1 MSVVRAVHF
10 PFVLLIIVISILLF
24 LQNSIIWSIFSA
36 CLSRNPF
43 VLITIILVFVS
54 LFLRPNIFY
63 EIFYDIHSNFRT
75 NLICIDELDHYLLI
89 SAVYYHRLFILIFLF
104 LFYQLNDSW
113 IQCFYMIFLLKDDT
127 LGSCSSRCSSS
138 TIFVGFSYLDC
149 TILLATSVNF

>member
-113 IQCFYMIFLLKDDT
+113 IQCFLYDFFAERRHSWIMFFT
-127 LGSCSSRCSSS
+127 L
-138 TIFVGFSYLDC
+138 F
-149 TILLATSVNF
+149 